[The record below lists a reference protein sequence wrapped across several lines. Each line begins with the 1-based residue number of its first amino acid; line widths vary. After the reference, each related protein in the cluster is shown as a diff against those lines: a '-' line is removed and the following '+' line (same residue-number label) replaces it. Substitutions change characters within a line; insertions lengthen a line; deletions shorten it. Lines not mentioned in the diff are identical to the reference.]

1 MMLSAVP
8 LAMDG
13 LFNDM
18 NSKFRSAASLES
30 SVVFRW
36 CIIYYTS
43 FYNNKLLQILFALP
57 GWIDWSVSDWH
68 SIIKSLVYSDL
79 SNHKSTDQVAARRSC
94 SRWFAA
100 NGGVLLRSVPLMGRW
115 ALDGNIEW
123 WFSLLLNVF
132 PWNNNTAAVSQQ
144 HIITMTCQC
153 YYVILNQS
161 YAIHVIDFPFDVVR
175 ASCQRSVVTIDLWNE
190 RTTHWKCNVC
200 NVLWRQE
207 SFPSPQI

>member
-8 LAMDG
+8 LAMVG

-79 SNHKSTDQVAARRSC
+79 SNHKSTDQVLGGASLMLNVWQSC
-94 SRWFAA
+94 WEHRQCSTWWTHRIQSFVECVPIKQQHCSSQPTTH
-100 NGGVLLRSVPLMGRW
+100 NHHDMSVLLCDSESKLC
-115 ALDGNIEW
+115 NTCH
-123 WFSLLLNVF
+123 WFSV
-132 PWNNNTAAVSQQ
+132 W
-144 HIITMTCQC
+144 CC
-153 YYVILNQS
+153 
-161 YAIHVIDFPFDVVR
+161 
-175 ASCQRSVVTIDLWNE
+175 
-190 RTTHWKCNVC
+190 
-200 NVLWRQE
+200 
-207 SFPSPQI
+207 